1 MPKRVWRTE
10 GEDKMTNI
18 LACIDASLYAT
29 SVVEHA
35 AWAARRLDGS
45 VEVLHVIQRKDA
57 VAARHDL
64 SGAVGL
70 GAKSALLEELVRIDE
85 SEGKLAQEK
94 GRALLSAAKSHLE
107 ELGQTSISLTHRHG
121 GIVETIIEREENA
134 ALVVIG
140 KRGASADFAKGHLGS
155 KVERVVRQSIRPVLV
170 ASQAYA
176 EPNTILVAF
185 DGGASAR
192 KALTFAATSS
202 LLSGLRLHVVMAGR
216 EDHAHAAHLNWARD
230 LLAMRED
237 SHVTI
242 IDGKPEEVIASQIA
256 MTDAHMLVMGAYGH
270 SPLRAMIVGST
281 TTEMVRS
288 CSVPVLLFR

>member
-1 MPKRVWRTE
+1 
-10 GEDKMTNI
+10 MTNI

-35 AWAARRLDGS
+35 AWAAMRLEGT

-70 GAKSALLEELVRIDE
+70 GAKSSLLEELVRIDE

-94 GRALLSAAKSHLE
+94 GRTLLGAAKSHLE
-107 ELGQTSISLTHRHG
+107 ELGQQAITLTHRHG
-121 GIVETIIEREENA
+121 GIIETIVEREENA
-134 ALVVIG
+134 DLVIIG

-155 KVERVVRQSIRPVLV
+155 KVERVVRQSTRPVLV
-170 ASQAYA
+170 ASRAFA
-176 EPNTILVAF
+176 EPRTILVAF

-192 KALTFAATSS
+192 KALAFVATSP
-202 LLSGLRLHVVMAGR
+202 LFTCLGLHVVMAGR
-216 EDHAHAAHLNWARD
+216 DDSAHAQNLNWARE
-230 LLAMRED
+230 LLATRND
-237 SHVTI
+237 CHVDMV
-242 IDGKPEEVIASQIA
+242 DGKPEEVIAGKIA
-256 MTDAHMLVMGAYGH
+256 ATGAQMLIMGAYGH

-288 CSVPVLLFR
+288 CTIPVLLFR